1 VLPAFGLY
9 THIASNR
16 RRSVALVLGLLFLVY
31 LITYAVALLWRVW
44 IGLPDDGPPGL
55 EGYLVAAVRDCLWW
69 LPIATL
75 GTLGWVSLSY
85 WFHQAFIDLVTG
97 SRSIERGDNP
107 RLYRTLEELCI
118 SRGLTMPKLRVMET
132 DAVNAFA
139 TGLDP
144 EQYAITVTRGLLDA
158 LDEDEIEAVLAHEL
172 THIRNDDVRMVVI
185 AVIVAGII
193 SFVAEL
199 VFRGLRHVK
208 WSGGS
213 GSGSK
218 RRGGGGAALAAIAI
232 ALAALGV
239 AWFLSLVIR
248 FALMRSREFLADAGA
263 VELTKKP
270 DPLISALLKI
280 EGKGELDGVP
290 SGVME
295 MCVDN
300 PRQGFADLFAT
311 HPSIEERI
319 DALVRYAGGHRPVA
333 AADAVLGEEPTR
345 SSTVPPVAP
354 AA

>member
-16 RRSVALVLGLLFLVY
+16 RRSVALILGLLFLVY
-31 LITYAVALLWRVW
+31 LITYAVALLGRVW

-55 EGYLVAAVRDCLWW
+55 EGYLVAAARDCLWW
-69 LPIATL
+69 LPVATL

-85 WFHQAFIDLVTG
+85 WFHQTIIDLVTG
-97 SRSIERGDNP
+97 SRSMERADNP
-107 RLYRTLEELCI
+107 RLYGTLEELCI
-118 SRGLTMPKLRVMET
+118 SRGLAMPKLKVMET
-132 DAVNAFA
+132 EAVNAFA

-158 LDEDEIEAVLAHEL
+158 LNEDEIEAVLAHEL

-185 AVIVAGII
+185 AVVVAGII
-193 SFVAEL
+193 SFVAEI
-199 VFRGLRHVK
+199 VFRGLRHVR

-218 RRGGGGAALAAIAI
+218 RKGGGGAALAAIAI

-270 DPLISALLKI
+270 DALISALLKI
-280 EGKGELDGVP
+280 NGKGELDGVP

-319 DALVRYAGGHRPVA
+319 DALVRYAGGRRPVA
-333 AADAVLGEEPTR
+333 AADAVLGEEPPR
-345 SSTVPPVAP
+345 SSTVPPIAP

>member
-44 IGLPDDGPPGL
+44 LGLPDDAPLSL
-55 EGYLVAAVRDCLWW
+55 EGYLVAALRDCLWW

-75 GTLGWVSLSY
+75 GTLGWVSISY
-85 WFHQAFIDLVTG
+85 WLHQAIIDLVTG
-97 SRSIERGDNP
+97 SRSMERADNP
-107 RLYRTLEELCI
+107 RLYGMLEELCI

-132 DAVNAFA
+132 PAINAFA

-144 EQYAITVTRGLLDA
+144 EQYAITLTRGLLDA
-158 LDEDEIEAVLAHEL
+158 LDEDEVEAVLAHEL

-185 AVIVAGII
+185 AVIVAGVI

-199 VFRGLRHVK
+199 VFRGLRHVR

-218 RRGGGGAALAAIAI
+218 RKGNAGAALAAVAI
-232 ALAALGV
+232 ALAALAV
-239 AWFLSLVIR
+239 AWFLSLLIR

-270 DPLISALLKI
+270 DALISALLKI
-280 EGKGELDGVP
+280 DGKGELEGVP

-300 PRQGFADLFAT
+300 PRSGFADLFAT

-319 DALVRYAGGHRPVA
+319 DALVRYAGGRRPVA
-333 AADAVLGEEPTR
+333 ELEAVLEDAP
-345 SSTVPPVAP
+345 SSTAPPIVP